1 MGREL
6 AMVNDKG
13 HLYIISNLNSNPLEV
28 KRIATSKELTTQSDW
43 FAMSFMGLPDE
54 EAIVLAWADS
64 SKGIGYIKKI
74 PVKYNVSQ
82 SPPFLPM
89 ILVPN
94 SAVAVWI
101 VANERCDRRC

>member
-1 MGREL
+1 L

-28 KRIATSKELTTQSDW
+28 KRIATSKELTSKSDW
-43 FAMSFMGLPDE
+43 FAMSFMSLPDE

-82 SPPFLPM
+82 FPL
-89 ILVPN
+89 LVTHDIISN
-94 SAVAVWI
+94 FSCG
-101 VANERCDRRC
+101 N